1 MERSQSGGAVEHGGD
16 SATWVRAPD
25 ARARLIDATIEL
37 LGERPFAEITTTM
50 IAERSDTNRPA
61 ITRNFGSLAGLLNA
75 AAQELVDRS
84 LDRMRGQST
93 NTAIFDQDL
102 ILRTKLV
109 AWLLG
114 TGVDPDQIKA
124 REGFPAQQMA
134 LANPTGLEQVSD
146 TTARIFSELLIFAM
160 EGFIIFSEVHATVED
175 GDLLRAMEF
184 LNELRNH
191 LPAIER
197 GLGWDEARSDPQS

>member
-1 MERSQSGGAVEHGGD
+1 MEQILRPTPELAARRPHPPYRASTVVDALSAAATTVRCDRPVEIL
-16 SATWVRAPD
+16 T
-25 ARARLIDATIEL
+25 
-37 LGERPFAEITTTM
+37 
-50 IAERSDTNRPA
+50 
-61 ITRNFGSLAGLLNA
+61 LAKTLT
-75 AAQELVDRS
+75 AQELVDRS
-84 LDRMRGQST
+84 LERMRGQST

-102 ILRTKLV
+102 ILRTKLMD
-109 AWLLG
+109 WLLG
-114 TGVDPDQIKA
+114 TGVDPDQLKA

-146 TTARIFSELLIFAM
+146 TTAPIFSELLIFAM

-175 GDLLRAMEF
+175 GDLLRAIAF

-197 GLGWDEARSDPQS
+197 GIGWDEARSEQRS